1 MRSELSR
8 SWPASPSEWT
18 ARATRCHLHG
28 ISPEEA
34 VESFNHVTDFLDING
49 RIPDGMDVVFE
60 AIDEAL
66 GRPLTRFRPPTGRS
80 INVGL

>member
-1 MRSELSR
+1 MDCSSD
-8 SWPASPSEWT
+8 SDVI
-18 ARATRCHLHG
+18 CNG
-28 ISPEEA
+28 ITPEEA

-49 RIPDGMDVVFE
+49 RIPDDMDVVFE

-66 GRPLTRFRPPTGRS
+66 ERPLTRFRPPTGRS

>member
-1 MRSELSR
+1 
-8 SWPASPSEWT
+8 
-18 ARATRCHLHG
+18 
-28 ISPEEA
+28 
-34 VESFNHVTDFLDING
+34 
-49 RIPDGMDVVFE
+49 MDVVFE